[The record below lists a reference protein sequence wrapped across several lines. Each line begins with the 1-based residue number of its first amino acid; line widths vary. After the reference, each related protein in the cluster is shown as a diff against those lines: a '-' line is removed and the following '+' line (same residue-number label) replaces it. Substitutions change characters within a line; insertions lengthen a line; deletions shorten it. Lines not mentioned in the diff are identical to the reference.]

1 MEKTETATFKL
12 GKYLTRTLEVTIYD
26 WGVRVVSKD
35 KNPKS
40 INYSF
45 DARNFKLT
53 KNYPTI
59 ESNIKR
65 GMSYFKADV
74 NTIENVCK
82 NLKIGD

>member
-1 MEKTETATFKL
+1 MAKTETATFKL
-12 GKYLTRTLEVTIYD
+12 GEYLTRTLEVSIYD
-26 WGVRVVSKD
+26 WGVGVVSKD
-35 KNPKS
+35 KNP
-40 INYSF
+40 YSNAQF
-45 DARNFKLT
+45 EARRFKLT